1 MDDVPGLTLADPL
14 SIADEV
20 TGSPHITLVDT
31 HAECD
36 RSADLGTTESNMPI
50 SSGF

>member
-1 MDDVPGLTLADPL
+1 MDDVPGLTLTDPL
-14 SIADEV
+14 SIANEV

-31 HAECD
+31 HPERD
-36 RSADLGTTESNMPI
+36 RSADLGITESNTPI